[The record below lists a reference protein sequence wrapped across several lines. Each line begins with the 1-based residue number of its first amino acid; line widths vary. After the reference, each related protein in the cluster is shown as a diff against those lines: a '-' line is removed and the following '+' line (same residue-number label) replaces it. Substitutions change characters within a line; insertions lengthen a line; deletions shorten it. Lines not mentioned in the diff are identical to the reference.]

1 MTKEEEQLLE
11 EYEAKFGTPF
21 PLLVLRG
28 SLVEAIQKA
37 LDSGEEY
44 EPDMSDGV
52 VY

>member
-1 MTKEEEQLLE
+1 MTKEEEQLLK
-11 EYEAKFGTPF
+11 EYEAKFGVPF

-28 SLVEAIQKA
+28 SLVEAIQKS

-44 EPDMSDGV
+44 EPNMSDGV